1 MNVEVVT
8 PEQFLGDV
16 VGDLSSKR
24 GQVEQMSERGNL
36 KSVKAKVPLR
46 EMFGYVTNLRSM
58 TEGRA
63 MYTMEFDKY
72 QNVPQ
77 NLVETIKEEG

>member
-1 MNVEVVT
+1 MSVEVVT

-16 VGDLSSKR
+16 VGDLNSKR
-24 GQVEQMSERGNL
+24 GQIEEMSELCNMKTL
-36 KSVKAKVPLR
+36 SAKAPLR

-63 MYTMEFDKY
+63 SYTMEFSHY
-72 QNVPQ
+72 QIVPQ
-77 NLVETIKEEG
+77 NLVELIKERG